1 MMNNYLL
8 MKFPKKIKLF
18 NIFILVL
25 LTSQFLIHNK
35 SKVYATLKTDIKAQI
50 NKDKKVLRD
59 NLQSTYPT
67 KDYLKNIDKNKFYI
81 LGPGDIFNLQL
92 NELSIVNDLPTLGGD
107 FTIDLE
113 GFVSLPRLKRVK
125 VAGLTVEELTKLLN
139 LEYSNY
145 LKNVD
150 TRINIISYRSA
161 KIYLDGEIANPGL
174 HVLSSKTDSIKNIS
188 LFNNINPTPTGGST
202 LFDALRLAGGVSLK
216 SDLTNIEITRINS
229 LSNGGGRIKTNIN
242 LFKALDLSDTSQ
254 NINLRDG
261 DTVFV
266 PTLSSKDSPA
276 FNKILK
282 SNINPRF
289 INIYISGRVK
299 EPGIKQL
306 FNAST
311 LIDGINIAGGAKIIK
326 GKVRFLRY
334 NNDGTIDKRIFNLKP
349 NAKRGSYKNPYLN
362 NGDIIFIGDSLLSVT
377 SEVLNEITD
386 PFKSILSTYSFFKII
401 NE

>member
-8 MKFPKKIKLF
+8 MKFTKKIKLF

-25 LTSQFLIHNK
+25 FTSQFLIHNK
-35 SKVYATLKTDIKAQI
+35 SKVYATLKTDLKAQV

-139 LEYSNY
+139 IEYSNY
-145 LKNVD
+145 LKNID

-188 LFNNINPTPTGGST
+188 LFDNINPTPTGGST

-216 SDLTNIEITRINS
+216 SDLTKIEITRINS